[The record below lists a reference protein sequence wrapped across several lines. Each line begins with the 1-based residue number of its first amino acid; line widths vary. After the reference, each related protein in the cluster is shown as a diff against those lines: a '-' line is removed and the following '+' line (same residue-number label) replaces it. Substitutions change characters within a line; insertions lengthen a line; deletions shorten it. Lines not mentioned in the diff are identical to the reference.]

1 MKKGKSRFSVRK
13 NRKTGRYVKIDRQR
27 HRIISNTRAKPSKT

>member
-1 MKKGKSRFSVRK
+1 MKRAKSRFSVRK

-27 HRIISNTRAKPSKT
+27 HRIVSNTRAKPSRS